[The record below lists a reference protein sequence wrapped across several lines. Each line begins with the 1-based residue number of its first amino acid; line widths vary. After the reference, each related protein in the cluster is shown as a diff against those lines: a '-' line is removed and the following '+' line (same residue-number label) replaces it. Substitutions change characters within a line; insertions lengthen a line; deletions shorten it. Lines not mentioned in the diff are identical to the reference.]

1 MIPPHI
7 MRQLM
12 TQHPPHFL
20 VRSEPIIR
28 VRPQP
33 QLDRLSRVH
42 VQSEQLGVLVRCELS
57 QETDGETVLVHDV
70 CDGWVVGEFLKK
82 SVGRGWVWEVLEG
95 LEVMEAVLEGGGR
108 GW

>member
-1 MIPPHI
+1 MITPHI

-12 TQHPPHFL
+12 TQHLPHLL
-20 VRSEPIIR
+20 VRSKPIIR

-42 VQSEQLGVLVRCELS
+42 VQSEQLGVLVRCELG
-57 QETDGETVLVHDV
+57 QETDGEMVLVHDV

-82 SVGRGWVWEVLEG
+82 RVGRGWVWEVLKG
-95 LEVMEAVLEGGGR
+95 LEVMETVLECGGR